1 MTLLL
6 NANTYSGSV
15 DWLLGFGY
23 SVTEQ
28 WFLLLPFQQTSE
40 RRSWFFN
47 LDQIC
52 LFSGKKNVHDI
63 YGAWHCQTD
72 FVQILS
78 FIKKRGSEPG
88 RRVDGWGFPQ
98 DLWPKGQNSLA
109 HCILAAAEFSFHL
122 DTANVSI
129 EPQNH
134 RKVWLEE
141 TSGNNPIHL
150 PAQSR
155 ANFNSC
161 SYLYTSSACVQK

>member
-1 MTLLL
+1 MQIRTLHQL
-6 NANTYSGSV
+6 TGSWGLV
-15 DWLLGFGY
+15 IQLQSNGSCCCLSNRLTKEDLD
-23 SVTEQ
+23 
-28 WFLLLPFQQTSE
+28 
-40 RRSWFFN
+40 FFN

-52 LFSGKKNVHDI
+52 LFSGKKKVHDI
-63 YGAWHCQTD
+63 YGAWHCQTY

-98 DLWPKGQNSLA
+98 DLWPKGQNCLA
-109 HCILAAAEFSFHL
+109 HCILATAEFSFHL

-134 RKVWLEE
+134 RKIWLEK
-141 TSGNNPIHL
+141 TSGNNPIHP

-161 SYLYTSSACVQK
+161 SYLYTFSACVQK